1 MDDRPPAGPP
11 DGAVASAT
19 AGPRSARP
27 SGDRRES
34 RPGAGRR
41 VARILVS
48 LGLVALMFAYMLGQ
62 LSDVSDV
69 RAAVGAMTSVEVGTL
84 LLLAVWNLVTYW
96 LVMVAATPGLTYPQ
110 AVVLT
115 ESSTAV
121 ANTVPGGSAVAMGLT
136 YAMLGSWGFS
146 RSRSTLA
153 LVVSGVWNNFAKLG
167 LPVLALALLALQ
179 GTASAGRVAAGLV
192 GIGALAVSVTV
203 FALVLRRE
211 SFARRAGEAAGRLAT
226 RVRRVL
232 KKGPATGWAE
242 ATVTFRART
251 IGLIRRSG
259 LRLTVATVL
268 SHLSLYLVLLVA
280 LRHLG
285 VAEREVG
292 WTEVLAVFALV
303 RLLTAV
309 PVTPGGLGVVELGLI
324 GGLGTAGGAR
334 SEVVA
339 AVLVFRLLTYVLPI
353 PFGLVTYVFWRRNT
367 SWRNSAPPLDP
378 ALAPAG
384 DPA

>member
-1 MDDRPPAGPP
+1 MRIGL
-11 DGAVASAT
+11 
-19 AGPRSARP
+19 
-27 SGDRRES
+27 
-34 RPGAGRR
+34 PGVKRI
-41 VARILVS
+41 ARILVS
-48 LGLVALMFAYMLGQ
+48 LGLVGVMFVYMLGQ
-62 LSDVSDV
+62 LSDVSEV
-69 RAAVGAMTSVEVGTL
+69 RAAIGAMTSVEVVTL
-84 LLLAVWNLVTYW
+84 VVLALWNLVTYW

-110 AVVLT
+110 AMVLT

-146 RSRSTLA
+146 KSRSTLA
-153 LVVSGVWNNFAKLG
+153 VVVSGVWNNFAKLG
-167 LPVLALALLALQ
+167 LPVLALALLALR
-179 GTASAGRVAAGLV
+179 GTASAGRVAAGVV
-192 GIGALAVSVTV
+192 GIVALTASVTL
-203 FALVLRRE
+203 FALVLRHE
-211 SFARRAGEAAGRLAT
+211 TFACRAGETAGRLAT
-226 RVRRVL
+226 RVRRIL
-232 KKGPATGWAE
+232 KKGAVEGWGE
-242 ATVTFRART
+242 ATVEFRART

-259 LRLTVATVL
+259 LRLTVATAL

-285 VAEREVG
+285 VSEDEVS

-303 RLLTAV
+303 RLLTAI

-324 GGLGTAGGAR
+324 AGLATAGGER
-334 SEVVA
+334 PQVVA

-353 PFGLVTYVFWRRNT
+353 PLGLVTYVFWRRNR

-378 ALAPAG
+378 ALVPAG